1 MSRDKFAVHE
11 GSKTL
16 LDRRSRFTFAV
27 YGELRS
33 TDNSDEPKRLN
44 HLPVS
49 LKLGLNS
56 TGANNLPL
64 STSQESNRSRQPKT
78 NLAAV

>member
-1 MSRDKFAVHE
+1 MRYKLKLSYRSRDKFAVHE
-11 GSKTL
+11 GSKPL

-33 TDNSDEPKRLN
+33 TDNSDEPKRAN

-49 LKLGLNS
+49 LKLGP
-56 TGANNLPL
+56 NLEI
-64 STSQESNRSRQPKT
+64 QFQNYDY
-78 NLAAV
+78 